1 MFGNNYQRFGLNDPN
16 VLSMGGFNFNNSY
29 QPNGNNITLGN
40 GMGLNNKTGN
50 TGGFENLELGMNIPT
65 MQLALGGLQSIGNLW
80 GAYNSNKL
88 ANKQLN
94 FTMDAYNQNM
104 AMQKKTHNTALEDR
118 TRARG
123 KFEGHSQEYMDDY
136 NKKNR
141 L

>member
-1 MFGNNYQRFGLNDPN
+1 MFGNNQFDFNW
-16 VLSMGGFNFNNSY
+16 MGGMQSDPMTMQGFDFTK
-29 QPNGNNITLGN
+29 GFID
-40 GMGLNNKTGN
+40 GN
-50 TGGFENLELGMNIPT
+50 TGRSYGMNGKGQFTPQNLELGMNIPT

-94 FTMDAYNQNM
+94 FTMDAYNQNV

-136 NKKNR
+136 NRKNR